1 MWPAKRNQPRPR
13 SPACAGKAAHRPFP
27 QQKPPFG
34 AVFLWAADGS
44 RLMPPAAKVPVCL
57 RLFGRGHRAY
67 EQRRPTGL
75 AGARVARARE
85 PLAPPAHSLPLC
97 CGEAEKQRRP
107 GRPDAAA
114 VMPSKG
120 GGTPPVDPG
129 AFSAWNASRSKP
141 YGRGLRGKAWF
152 FRLVWAGRRCAAAS
166 RFILKKINL
175 SRKRT
180 KPRRAENRR
189 RKNNHQ
195 ETVTAT
201 SVQDVAVFFDPRY
214 GAARAPLAYG

>member
-1 MWPAKRNQPRPR
+1 MWPAKRKQPRPR
-13 SPACAGKAAHRPFP
+13 SPACAGKAARLPFP

-44 RLMPPAAKVPVCL
+44 RLMPSAKEPVCL
-57 RLFGRGHRAY
+57 RLFGRGRRAY

-85 PLAPPAHSLPLC
+85 PLAHQLTACRSA
-97 CGEAEKQRRP
+97 AEKQKKQRRP

-129 AFSAWNASRSKP
+129 AFSCLQRFAFQTIQPVDSRKT
-141 YGRGLRGKAWF
+141 RF
-152 FRLVWAGRRCAAAS
+152 FGVVQAGRRCDAAS
-166 RFILKKINL
+166 RL
-175 SRKRT
+175 
-180 KPRRAENRR
+180 A
-189 RKNNHQ
+189 
-195 ETVTAT
+195 
-201 SVQDVAVFFDPRY
+201 FFKDKM
-214 GAARAPLAYG
+214 L